1 MTMNCAAVRELA
13 PGFVLGALDRA
24 EMAAV
29 REHLATC
36 DQPHPEVRELGGVVS
51 YIGDTLVPIEP
62 SAGLRASVIAAAR
75 GDVEARKAAPAS
87 NGVPKLTVVPSAPRS
102 RVVPFAA
109 IRNPLPRR
117 AATWMARIAAAV
129 VIVALTGTAI
139 TFLNSPN
146 TPYSGPRDP
155 ISRWV
160 VLTPSNGN
168 IGGGLAAFMASGNLH
183 VSVYGLTPTTG
194 DQAYMVW
201 VSVDGSNAKAAG
213 WFTGDSIRDV
223 EVDGLSPSSSLWV
236 YVCREPNSK
245 VTKPTGPI
253 VVSGTIYLWAPT
265 STPTL

>member
-24 EMAAV
+24 DMAAV
-29 REHLATC
+29 RDHLAAC

-75 GDVEARKAAPAS
+75 ADLEGRKAAPAT
-87 NGVPKLTVVPSAPRS
+87 NGVPKLTVVPPAPRS
-102 RVVPFAA
+102 RVVPLAA

-139 TFLNSPN
+139 TLLNNQPTKYN
-146 TPYSGPRDP
+146 GPDGP
-155 ISRWV
+155 ISRYV
-160 VLTPSNGN
+160 VLTPSDGN
-168 IGGGLAAFMASGNLH
+168 TGGGLAALMESGNLQ
-183 VSVYGLTPTTG
+183 VSVYGLAPTTG

-201 VSVDGSNAKAAG
+201 VSVDGANAKAAG
-213 WFTGDSIRDV
+213 WFTGDSIRNV
-223 EVDGLSPSSSLWV
+223 ELDGLNPSSSIWV
-236 YVCREPNSK
+236 YVCREPNSR